1 MVVWR
6 FVRRSRCGRKLH
18 DTSVLPSVGN
28 SQKSRC
34 QRQRKNR
41 LQQQLQ
47 ALLRATQTQPATQP
61 RSTTNNPFQA
71 FQDKR
76 LPPSEPRTQIS
87 PNYLYAKKK
96 KKKKKKKGREY
107 QEKRPKSNRRCTIVH
122 VRMCV
127 KEISPTSQKAE
138 TTKTKDGKA
147 KAKAKQVADTDVLPM
162 HGIYIH
168 DIKPSRWKQR
178 HEEASLSW

>member
-18 DTSVLPSVGN
+18 DMSVLPSVGN

-47 ALLRATQTQPATQP
+47 ALPRITQTQPASQP
-61 RSTTNNPFQA
+61 ASQNPPPPPTPFKRRDFLQASRERKFPQSTCT
-71 FQDKR
+71 R
-76 LPPSEPRTQIS
+76 RRR
-87 PNYLYAKKK
+87 
-96 KKKKKKKGREY
+96 KGEY
-107 QEKRPKSNRRCTIVH
+107 HEKRPKSFRRCTTVH
-122 VRMCV
+122 VRMYVCMYV
-127 KEISPTSQKAE
+127 REIPPTSQKAE

-147 KAKAKQVADTDVLPM
+147 KAKQVADSDVLPM

-168 DIKPSRWKQR
+168 NIIPSRWKKKT
-178 HEEASLSW
+178 

>member
-47 ALLRATQTQPATQP
+47 ALPRATQTQPASQP
-61 RSTTNNPFQA
+61 RSTTNNPFQK
-71 FQDKR
+71 KR

-87 PNYLYAKKK
+87 LKYLYAKKK
-96 KKKKKKKGREY
+96 KKKNKKKKKKGREY
-107 QEKRPKSNRRCTIVH
+107 QEKRPKSNRRCTTVH

-127 KEISPTSQKAE
+127 KEISPTSQKPE
-138 TTKTKDGKA
+138 TTKTKDGRA
-147 KAKAKQVADTDVLPM
+147 KESEVADSDVLPM

-168 DIKPSRWKQR
+168 NSIPSRWK
-178 HEEASLSW
+178 EKT

>member
-47 ALLRATQTQPATQP
+47 ALPRITQTQPASQP
-61 RSTTNNPFQA
+61 KSTTTTNPFQK
-71 FQDKR
+71 KR
-76 LPPSEPRTQIS
+76 LPPSEPRTEIS
-87 PNYLYAKKK
+87 PKYLYAKKK
-96 KKKKKKKGREY
+96 KERVSREETKEFQALY
-107 QEKRPKSNRRCTIVH
+107 DCACTYVCMY
-122 VRMCV
+122 VR
-127 KEISPTSQKAE
+127 EIPPTSQKAE

-147 KAKAKQVADTDVLPM
+147 KAKQVADSDVLPM

-168 DIKPSRWKQR
+168 NIIPSRWKKKT
-178 HEEASLSW
+178 